1 MPEMLTIDMEPMDIA
16 LIVLL
21 ILNGL
26 QFLFFGI
33 RKLINYIGDHRFL
46 SLMAKKKI
54 DTLAITESK
63 DMEEY
68 NLQKEGSCQL
78 TEREY
83 KFIKKMMKKIR
94 RRQGNDL

>member
-1 MPEMLTIDMEPMDIA
+1 MEERRMVRNNMELIDIA

-33 RKLINYIGDHRFL
+33 RRLINYIDDHRFL

-54 DTLAITESK
+54 DTPAITKSK

-68 NLQKEGSCQL
+68 NLQKESSCQL

-83 KFIKKMMKKIR
+83 KFIKKMMKKLR
-94 RRQGNDL
+94 WR

>member
-1 MPEMLTIDMEPMDIA
+1 MAGNDMEPIDIA

-21 ILNGL
+21 VLNSFQL
-26 QFLFFGI
+26 LYFGI

-54 DTLAITESK
+54 DTLAITKSK

-68 NLQKEGSCQL
+68 NLQKESSCQL

-94 RRQGNDL
+94 WR

>member
-1 MPEMLTIDMEPMDIA
+1 MEPIDIS

-63 DMEEY
+63 DMGEY

-83 KFIKKMMKKIR
+83 KFMKKMMKKLKWR
-94 RRQGNDL
+94 